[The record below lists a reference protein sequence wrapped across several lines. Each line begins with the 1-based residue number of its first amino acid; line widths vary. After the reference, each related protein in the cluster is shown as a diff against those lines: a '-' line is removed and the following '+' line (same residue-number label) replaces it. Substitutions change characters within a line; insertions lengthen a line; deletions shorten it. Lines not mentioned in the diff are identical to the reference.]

1 MGDIRTVRKI
11 IFNDVIACISDEL
24 LEYLDIKHSIEY
36 LIDKKDLNKGFDYEV
51 IPRHL
56 IDNKVNLNKLKN
68 NNNVYILKQSGIF
81 KIINNRRQSEAID
94 IGRKFSIP
102 LKFIKEREYAAII
115 SKSFAEYEC
124 TQQFFVPREDKNGY
138 FIDLYIR
145 GKDKNIAIEIDENGH
160 NSYDEE
166 FEIVREQYIKEKLG
180 CDFIRFN
187 PDCKNFNIGTVINKI
202 RSTTSK
208 KIHTL
213 YQYID
218 KCEETFEFINETLN
232 ELEDENLAIIKFIDA
247 LEIEDTNCGVGNK
260 LRYEKS
266 CYGDDNYIVYLDEL
280 AIMSTEDIV
289 NTKIIIG
296 EDSCININIRF
307 YHESTKREV
316 DIMYKIFK
324 DTVHIQLQG
333 RLKSLI
339 YIKDY
344 FNKLETI
351 KNKVIK
357 NIAVYN

>member
-1 MGDIRTVRKI
+1 MSDIRTARKF
-11 IFNDVIACISDEL
+11 IFNDVIACLSDEL
-24 LEYLDIKHSIEY
+24 LDYLNIKHSIEY
-36 LIDKKDLNKGFDYEV
+36 LIDKKNLNKGFDYEV

-56 IDNKVNLNKLKN
+56 IDNKINLNKLKN
-68 NNNVYILKQSGIF
+68 DNKVYILKQSGIF

-94 IGRKFSIP
+94 IGKKFSIP
-102 LKFIKEREYAAII
+102 LKFIKEREYANII

-166 FEIVREQYIKEKLG
+166 FEITRERYIKEKLG

-208 KIHTL
+208 NIRTQ

-218 KCEETFEFINETLN
+218 DCEENFEFINETIN
-232 ELEDENLAIIKFIDA
+232 ELESEKLAIIKFIDA
-247 LEIEDTNCGVGNK
+247 LEIEDANYGIGNK
-260 LRYEKS
+260 LRYEKTY
-266 CYGDDNYIVYLDEL
+266 CDKENYIIYLDEL
-280 AIMSTEDIV
+280 PIMSTNDIFDI
-289 NTKIIIG
+289 KIVTGADANI
-296 EDSCININIRF
+296 SINIKY

-316 DIMYKIFK
+316 DIIYKIFK

-333 RLKSLI
+333 RLKSLV

-344 FNKLETI
+344 LSKLDDDKKQKLKCIVT
-351 KNKVIK
+351 
-357 NIAVYN
+357 